1 MKQIKASDFTDEHFG
16 LPTILDILSELEKPQ
31 PRTDSRPQTTT
42 QRACPNQF
50 GDGGCVCE
58 VEAVSPTAGMY
69 SDRCSGG
76 FCPCFFCYF
85 KYVYS
90 HDAV

>member
-16 LPTILDILSELEKPQ
+16 LPTILDILSELQ

-76 FCPCFFCYF
+76 FCPRFFCYF

>member
-76 FCPCFFCYF
+76 FCPPLFLLFQICVFP
-85 KYVYS
+85 
-90 HDAV
+90 

>member
-58 VEAVSPTAGMY
+58 AEAVSPTAGMY

-76 FCPCFFCYF
+76 VFSPFFCYF